1 MINRI
6 YRGGRASGKTVSL
19 VKKADECMKNGFTP
33 VFIYSYPAVRETI
46 RTCAD
51 YLNIDCSE
59 WLFATYQEYSASRC
73 YNTKRE
79 LVKPTRIRI
88 PDNHVV
94 LIDEAETF
102 IDNLFKCRD
111 VNSALP
117 NILIT
122 ESDADYKI
130 VKCDWKKEE
139 TKR

>member
-1 MINRI
+1 
-6 YRGGRASGKTVSL
+6 
-19 VKKADECMKNGFTP
+19 MKNGFTP
-33 VFIYSYPAVRETI
+33 VFIYSYPALRETI

-59 WLFATYQEYSASRC
+59 WLFTTYQEYRASR
-73 YNTKRE
+73 YTNMKRG
-79 LVKPTRIRI
+79 LMKPTLIRI

-102 IDNLFKCRD
+102 IDNLFKGRD

-122 ESDADYKI
+122 ESDADYTI
-130 VKCDWKKEE
+130 VKCDWKKESNG
-139 TKR
+139 